1 MAIPSSRRLSFGGS
15 EFKLAVL
22 IGLATLVFLMAAWAL
37 NRLIQPSAPERPVPA
52 WLGVSQVTAQTSDGR
67 MLSVKVN
74 LQVKNKDD
82 LEVLAPYEP
91 VFRSIVADTGSAM
104 SSDEA
109 TGSERIIQFGKTVR
123 EEVNDYLDEQ
133 NVQPRV
139 KRVAFEEFKLMP

>member
-37 NRLIQPSAPERPVPA
+37 NRLIQPSAPERPVPV

-74 LQVKNKDD
+74 LMLKNKDD
-82 LEVLAPYEP
+82 VEVLAPYEP
-91 VFRSIVADTGSAM
+91 VFRSIVADTGASM
-104 SSDEA
+104 SSDQA
-109 TGSERIIQFGKTVR
+109 TGSERIIQFGQTVK
-123 EEVNDYLDEQ
+123 EEVNDYLHEQ
-133 NVQPRV
+133 NVQPRI

>member
-1 MAIPSSRRLSFGGS
+1 MAIPSARRRTFGGS

-22 IGLATLVFLMAAWAL
+22 IGLATLAFLMVAWAL
-37 NRLIQPSAPERPVPA
+37 NRLIQPSEPERPVPA

-67 MLSVKVN
+67 LLSVKVN

-91 VFRSIVADTGSAM
+91 AFRSIVADTGAAM
-104 SSDEA
+104 SSDQA
-109 TGSERIIQFGKTVR
+109 TGSERVIQFGKTVR
-123 EEVNDYLDEQ
+123 EEVNDYLEEQ